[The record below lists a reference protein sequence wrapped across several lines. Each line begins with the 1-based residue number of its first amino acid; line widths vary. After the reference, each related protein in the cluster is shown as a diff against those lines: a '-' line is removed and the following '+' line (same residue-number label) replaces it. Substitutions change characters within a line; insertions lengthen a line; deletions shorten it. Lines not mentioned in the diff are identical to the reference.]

1 MANLLGVPDKTSYSP
16 PNTFRAWQY
25 ALIVCVLAIG
35 AIYALPNLYQ
45 PDPAIQ
51 IRSQE
56 QVPFESD
63 VRFKLREELV
73 KNGVYPKSIEM
84 ADSQYELLV
93 RFNND
98 QDQLR
103 GQALVDQYLSEN
115 RLDYLASLNRASTA
129 PAWLRDIGGKPMS
142 LGLDLSGG
150 VHFLLQ
156 VDMDQ
161 YLNGVV
167 ADAAEAMR
175 DMLIKERIR
184 FIPGR
189 NWVEDGAIVI
199 KFRDESDKD
208 SALDALDEFCLL
220 YTSPSPRDGLLSR
233 LP

>member
-1 MANLLGVPDKTSYSP
+1 M
-16 PNTFRAWQY
+16 
-25 ALIVCVLAIG
+25 
-35 AIYALPNLYQ
+35 
-45 PDPAIQ
+45 
-51 IRSQE
+51 
-56 QVPFESD
+56 
-63 VRFKLREELV
+63 
-73 KNGVYPKSIEM
+73 
-84 ADSQYELLV
+84 

-115 RLDYLASLNRASTA
+115 RLDYLTSLNRASTA

-175 DMLIKERIR
+175 DMLI
-184 FIPGR
+184 
-189 NWVEDGAIVI
+189 
-199 KFRDESDKD
+199 
-208 SALDALDEFCLL
+208 
-220 YTSPSPRDGLLSR
+220 
-233 LP
+233 

>member
-1 MANLLGVPDKTSYSP
+1 M
-16 PNTFRAWQY
+16 R
-25 ALIVCVLAIG
+25 
-35 AIYALPNLYQ
+35 
-45 PDPAIQ
+45 
-51 IRSQE
+51 
-56 QVPFESD
+56 
-63 VRFKLREELV
+63 
-73 KNGVYPKSIEM
+73 NGVYPKSIET

-161 YLNGVV
+161 YLDGVV

-208 SALDALDEFCLL
+208 SALGALDEFLDFDVFDREVGG
-220 YTSPSPRDGLLSR
+220 SPSLRYTLKTDRVTELEDRAISIKPDQFTKSR
-233 LP
+233 KRIRCIGASGAKIRQNSDSCRFARTARQCKGQTNTQ